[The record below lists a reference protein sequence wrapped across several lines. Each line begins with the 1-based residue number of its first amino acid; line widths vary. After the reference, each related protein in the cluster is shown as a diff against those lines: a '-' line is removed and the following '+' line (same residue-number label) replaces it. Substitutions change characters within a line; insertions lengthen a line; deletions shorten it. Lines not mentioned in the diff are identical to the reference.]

1 MATTMSN
8 QNKRSMEVFS
18 DAQSLIVETA
28 IFLAADLYNKI
39 YDPENGMGTFETNHT
54 IRDLAITFEKNLNWS
69 SLDDEGRYFE
79 ELEKFE
85 NKYLESHNRI

>member
-1 MATTMSN
+1 
-8 QNKRSMEVFS
+8 MEVFS

-39 YDPENGMGTFETNHT
+39 YDPENCIGMFETNHT

-69 SLDDEGRYFE
+69 SLDDDDGRYFE

-85 NKYLESHNRI
+85 NEYLKSHNRI